1 MIQLK
6 SLVKAIQDAS
16 LSAVDHISSEHMKT
30 FDKYFEEV
38 EEVIEL
44 AEVLEKLSKSV
55 ENSKLTKD
63 DKDTI
68 IGQSKNV
75 SELIKKLDDDS
86 GKQKSKKLKPKMV
99 TIQYPTETSE
109 GFKVHDVHVPLMTL
123 IPMALPQITELRFTT
138 DLEISVDENDDL
150 KVSFPTKKKD
160 NRLFKNGDND
170 EKKSNATLEVV
181 LNASNM
187 SSGLQKIVEGYEKV
201 LRAQIPH

>member
-16 LSAVDHISSEHMKT
+16 LSAVDHISNEHMKT
-30 FDKYFEEV
+30 LDKYFEEV

-44 AEVLEKLSKSV
+44 AEVLERLSKSV

-68 IGQSKNV
+68 IGQSKSV
-75 SELIKKLDDDS
+75 SDLIKKLDDDT
-86 GKQKSKKLKPKMV
+86 GKQKTKKLKPKTV
-99 TIQYPTETSE
+99 TIQYPTETAE
-109 GFKVHDVHVPLMTL
+109 GFKTHDVHVPLMTL
-123 IPMALPQITELRFTT
+123 MPMALPQITELRFTT
-138 DLEISVDENDDL
+138 DLEISVDDNDDL
-150 KVSFPTKKKD
+150 KVSFPTKKKE
-160 NRLFKNGDND
+160 NRLFKNGDD
-170 EKKSNATLEVV
+170 DDKKSNATLEIV

-187 SSGLQKIVEGYEKV
+187 SSGLQKIVEGYEKA